1 MDSSPDLGS
10 IPRSLPPRKCCRSGV
25 QGSRGEQFLALAW
38 ENSQRDSIV
47 IDPEVGTRRGR
58 GMTGALVRGLAEEG
72 RRGL

>member
-1 MDSSPDLGS
+1 M
-10 IPRSLPPRKCCRSGV
+10 
-25 QGSRGEQFLALAW
+25 ALAW

-47 IDPEVGTRRGR
+47 IDPEMGTRRER